1 MVSASMLTDTV
12 LAGMTVNCLRSELYL
27 YSLSTILWPMARGP
41 VPVNLTISSVSG
53 E

>member
-27 YSLSTILWPMARGP
+27 YSLSTILCQMARGP